1 MNVTQNAY
9 FTTGYLQ
16 ENQYQPQRSLKINP
30 DNNKSRNFSRS
41 NSPSRGHNCRSKMG
55 QSNSHSKQ
63 INEPRNGSGRTRSA
77 KHISA
82 DLNHPEMIMKKQGD
96 SRNSVDYSDYYG
108 TRVRNGQGRNSR
120 TSSAQNGTF
129 TRSFLRKE
137 VLPHTELPYNAN
149 DEAFFHGDDSS
160 LYEPSISNHSRF
172 SGYYIDQQR
181 RYEQAQEIKPN
192 MYTHK
197 TFQDVFREE
206 EERRLNPMDVVFDDP
221 SKRKLNTRQ
230 KMKHALK
237 QAKNKL
243 GKNDY
248 TEYTYHREPVNF
260 DEPESLAVK
269 SQYSDSEMGDNYAN
283 SINDSFENESIG
295 DIYTDRASEKS
306 SESATA
312 TVLPSTTKFSSS
324 SSSSSS
330 ISLKSQIRQK
340 LRISKSSF
348 KANGHYPLTED
359 DSADAKSPTRD
370 FHGADERD
378 HYETM
383 AASSHINQVDK
394 FHPLWKYMLS
404 WLVYDNVS
412 ETEFSEPGKITEL
425 EPETK
430 HGLEEMSENTPK
442 SCDHAVLYE
451 KNGHRKHK
459 HRNILS
465 NWSKPA
471 SAYISGKEMQTKTKG
486 VLRKDYTFSRS
497 TSNTGNPE
505 EEKFHYNSESQAVTP
520 TSRNRDLMHSQ
531 GHAVCHISH
540 ENSPKAIVSNIN
552 KLIKNI
558 RIMRIIFSPIDV
570 VAENFPRIQTFVI
583 FIELFIFM
591 WLLYELSLLIDALCM
606 AVKAVCAPMIAIG
619 KFMNRIV

>member
-1 MNVTQNAY
+1 MIT
-9 FTTGYLQ
+9 
-16 ENQYQPQRSLKINP
+16 K
-30 DNNKSRNFSRS
+30 
-41 NSPSRGHNCRSKMG
+41 
-55 QSNSHSKQ
+55 
-63 INEPRNGSGRTRSA
+63 
-77 KHISA
+77 KH
-82 DLNHPEMIMKKQGD
+82 GD
-96 SRNSVDYSDYYG
+96 SRNLVDYSDYYG
-108 TRVRNGQGRNSR
+108 TRVRNGHGRNSR
-120 TSSAQNGTF
+120 TNSAKNGPF
-129 TRSFLRKE
+129 TRLFLRKE
-137 VLPHTELPYNAN
+137 VFPHTELPYNAN
-149 DEAFFHGDDSS
+149 DEAFFHGDDTS
-160 LYEPSISNHSRF
+160 LYEPSIPNNLRF
-172 SGYYIDQQR
+172 SGFYIDQQR
-181 RYEQAQEIKPN
+181 RYEQAEEIKPN

-206 EERRLNPMDVVFDDP
+206 EEKRLNPMNVVFDDP

-230 KMKHALK
+230 KMKQALK

-260 DEPESLAVK
+260 DEPKSLAVK
-269 SQYSDSEMGDNYAN
+269 SEYSDSEMGDNYAN
-283 SINDSFENESIG
+283 SINDSFENELVG
-295 DIYTDRASEKS
+295 DVHTDRALEKS

-312 TVLPSTTKFSSS
+312 TVLPSTSKL

-340 LRISKSSF
+340 LRISKNFS
-348 KANGHYPLTED
+348 KANGQYSLTED
-359 DSADAKSPTRD
+359 GLADEKSPIRD
-370 FHGADERD
+370 FHGADESD

-383 AASSHINQVDK
+383 AASSHINRVDN

-404 WLVYDNVS
+404 WLVYDNDL
-412 ETEFSEPGKITEL
+412 ETEFLEPGKITEL
-425 EPETK
+425 EPQIK
-430 HGLEEMSENTPK
+430 HSIEEMSGDTPK
-442 SCDHAVLYE
+442 SSDHAVSYE

-459 HRNILS
+459 HRNILL

-471 SAYISGKEMQTKTKG
+471 SAYISGMEMQKKTKG
-486 VLRKDYTFSRS
+486 VLRKDYTFLRL

-505 EEKFHYNSESQAVTP
+505 KEEFIFNSESQALTP
-520 TSRNRDLMHSQ
+520 TSSNRDFMHSQ

>member
-1 MNVTQNAY
+1 
-9 FTTGYLQ
+9 
-16 ENQYQPQRSLKINP
+16 
-30 DNNKSRNFSRS
+30 
-41 NSPSRGHNCRSKMG
+41 
-55 QSNSHSKQ
+55 
-63 INEPRNGSGRTRSA
+63 
-77 KHISA
+77 
-82 DLNHPEMIMKKQGD
+82 MIMKKHGD

-108 TRVRNGQGRNSR
+108 TRVRNGQGRNSG
-120 TSSAQNGTF
+120 TNSAKNGTF

-137 VLPHTELPYNAN
+137 VLPLSELPYNAN
-149 DEAFFHGDDSS
+149 DEAFFHGDDTS
-160 LYEPSISNHSRF
+160 LYEPSIPNHSRF

-197 TFQDVFREE
+197 TFQDVFQEE
-206 EERRLNPMDVVFDDP
+206 EEKRLNPMDVVFDDP

-230 KMKHALK
+230 KMKQALK

-243 GKNDY
+243 VKNDY

-269 SQYSDSEMGDNYAN
+269 SEYSDSEMGDNYAN
-283 SINDSFENESIG
+283 SINDSFDNESVG
-295 DIYTDRASEKS
+295 DIYTEKASEKS

-324 SSSSSS
+324 SSSL
-330 ISLKSQIRQK
+330 SLTSQIRQK
-340 LRISKSSF
+340 LRISKNSS

-359 DSADAKSPTRD
+359 DSVDEKSPIRD

-383 AASSHINQVDK
+383 AASSHINQVDT

-404 WLVYDNVS
+404 WLVYDNDS
-412 ETEFSEPGKITEL
+412 GTELSEPGKITEL
-425 EPETK
+425 EPDIK
-430 HGLEEMSENTPK
+430 HGREDMSGDTHDAR
-442 SCDHAVLYE
+442 DHAVLYE
-451 KNGHRKHK
+451 KNGTRKHK

-505 EEKFHYNSESQAVTP
+505 EEEFHYNSGSQALTP
-520 TSRNRDLMHSQ
+520 TSSNRDLMHSQ
-531 GHAVCHISH
+531 GHSVCHISH

>member
-30 DNNKSRNFSRS
+30 NADESPNFSRS
-41 NSPSRGHNCRSKMG
+41 NPQSRGHNCRSKMG
-55 QSNSHSKQ
+55 QSNSHAKQ
-63 INEPRNGSGRTRSA
+63 INEPRNGSGRIRSA

-82 DLNHPEMIMKKQGD
+82 DLNQPEMIMKKHGA

-108 TRVRNGQGRNSR
+108 TRVKNGHGRNSR
-120 TSSAQNGTF
+120 TNSAKNGEF
-129 TRSFLRKE
+129 ARSFLRKE
-137 VLPHTELPYNAN
+137 VLPHLPYNAN
-149 DEAFFHGDDSS
+149 DEAFFHGDDTS
-160 LYEPSISNHSRF
+160 LYEPSIPDHSRF
-172 SGYYIDQQR
+172 SGFYIDQQR
-181 RYEQAQEIKPN
+181 RYEQAEEIKPN

-206 EERRLNPMDVVFDDP
+206 EEKRLNPMDVVFDDP

-237 QAKNKL
+237 MAKNKL

-269 SQYSDSEMGDNYAN
+269 SEYSDSEMGDNYAN
-283 SINDSFENESIG
+283 SINDSFDNESVG
-295 DIYTDRASEKS
+295 DIYTERALEKS
-306 SESATA
+306 SELATA
-312 TVLPSTTKFSSS
+312 TVLPSTSKLSSS
-324 SSSSSS
+324 SSSSL
-330 ISLKSQIRQK
+330 SLKSQIRQK
-340 LRISKSSF
+340 LRISKNSS
-348 KANGHYPLTED
+348 KGNGQYPLTED
-359 DSADAKSPTRD
+359 ESADSKSPIRD

-378 HYETM
+378 HYEAM
-383 AASSHINQVDK
+383 AASSHINQVDT

-404 WLVYDNVS
+404 WLVYDNDS
-412 ETEFSEPGKITEL
+412 GTEFSEPGKITEL
-425 EPETK
+425 EPEIK
-430 HGLEEMSENTPK
+430 HGPEEMSGDTPK
-442 SCDHAVLYE
+442 SSDYAVSYE

-471 SAYISGKEMQTKTKG
+471 SAFISGKEMQTKTKG

-606 AVKAVCAPMIAIG
+606 AVKAICAPMIAIG

>member
-1 MNVTQNAY
+1 MIT
-9 FTTGYLQ
+9 
-16 ENQYQPQRSLKINP
+16 E
-30 DNNKSRNFSRS
+30 
-41 NSPSRGHNCRSKMG
+41 
-55 QSNSHSKQ
+55 
-63 INEPRNGSGRTRSA
+63 
-77 KHISA
+77 KHGA
-82 DLNHPEMIMKKQGD
+82 

-108 TRVRNGQGRNSR
+108 TRVRNGQGRNSG
-120 TSSAQNGTF
+120 TNSAKNGTF

-149 DEAFFHGDDSS
+149 DGAFFHGDDTS
-160 LYEPSISNHSRF
+160 LYEPSIPNHSRF
-172 SGYYIDQQR
+172 SGFYIDQQR
-181 RYEQAQEIKPN
+181 RYEQAEEIKPN

-197 TFQDVFREE
+197 TFQDVFQEE
-206 EERRLNPMDVVFDDP
+206 EEKRLNPMDVVFDDP

-230 KMKHALK
+230 KMKQALK
-237 QAKNKL
+237 MAKNKL

-269 SQYSDSEMGDNYAN
+269 SEYSDSEMGDNYAN
-283 SINDSFENESIG
+283 SINDSFDNESVG
-295 DIYTDRASEKS
+295 DVYTDRALEKS

-312 TVLPSTTKFSSS
+312 TVLPPTSKS

-340 LRISKSSF
+340 LRISKNSS
-348 KANGHYPLTED
+348 KGNGHYPLIED
-359 DSADAKSPTRD
+359 DSADSKSPIRD
-370 FHGADERD
+370 FLGADERD
-378 HYETM
+378 HYETV
-383 AASSHINQVDK
+383 AASSHINQVDN

-425 EPETK
+425 EPEIQ
-430 HGLEEMSENTPK
+430 HSIEEMSGDTPK
-442 SCDHAVLYE
+442 SSDHAVSYE

-471 SAYISGKEMQTKTKG
+471 SAYISGKEMRTKTKG
-486 VLRKDYTFSRS
+486 VLRKDYTFSKS

-505 EEKFHYNSESQAVTP
+505 EEEFHYSSESQALTP
-520 TSRNRDLMHSQ
+520 TSSNRDLMHSQ

-540 ENSPKAIVSNIN
+540 ENSPKDIVSNIN

>member
-30 DNNKSRNFSRS
+30 NADESPNFSRS
-41 NSPSRGHNCRSKMG
+41 NPPSRGHNCRSKMG
-55 QSNSHSKQ
+55 QSKSHSKQ
-63 INEPRNGSGRTRSA
+63 MNEPKNGFGRIRSA

-82 DLNHPEMIMKKQGD
+82 DLNHPEMIMKKHGD
-96 SRNSVDYSDYYG
+96 SRNSADYSDYYG
-108 TRVRNGQGRNSR
+108 TRVRNGQGRNSE
-120 TSSAQNGTF
+120 TNSAKNGTF

-137 VLPHTELPYNAN
+137 VFPHTELPYNAN
-149 DEAFFHGDDSS
+149 NGAFFHGDDTS
-160 LYEPSISNHSRF
+160 LYEPSIPNHSRF

-181 RYEQAQEIKPN
+181 RYEQAEEIKPN

-206 EERRLNPMDVVFDDP
+206 EEKRLNPMDVVFDDP

-269 SQYSDSEMGDNYAN
+269 SEYSDSEMGDNYAN

-295 DIYTDRASEKS
+295 DVHTERASEKS

-312 TVLPSTTKFSSS
+312 TVSPSTTKLSSS
-324 SSSSSS
+324 LSS

-340 LRISKSSF
+340 LRISKNSS
-348 KANGHYPLTED
+348 KGNGQYPLTED
-359 DSADAKSPTRD
+359 DKVSAESSNRGI
-370 FHGADERD
+370 HNADESD

-383 AASSHINQVDK
+383 EASSHISQVDN

-404 WLVYDNVS
+404 WLVYDNDLG
-412 ETEFSEPGKITEL
+412 TEFSEPGKITEL
-425 EPETK
+425 EPEMK
-430 HGLEEMSENTPK
+430 HGLEEMSGDTPK
-442 SCDHAVLYE
+442 SSDYAVSYE
-451 KNGHRKHK
+451 KNGTQKHK

-471 SAYISGKEMQTKTKG
+471 SAYISGMEVQKKTKG

-505 EEKFHYNSESQAVTP
+505 EEEFHYNSESQALTP
-520 TSRNRDLMHSQ
+520 TSSNRDLIHSQ
-531 GHAVCHISH
+531 GHSVCHISH

-558 RIMRIIFSPIDV
+558 RIMRMIFSPIDV

>member
-16 ENQYQPQRSLKINP
+16 ENQYQPQSSLKINP
-30 DNNKSRNFSRS
+30 DDDEPRNFSRS
-41 NSPSRGHNCRSKMG
+41 NPPSKSNHCRSKMG
-55 QSNSHSKQ
+55 QLNSHAKQ
-63 INEPRNGSGRTRSA
+63 INGPRNGPGRIRSA

-82 DLNHPEMIMKKQGD
+82 DLNQPEMIMKKHGD
-96 SRNSVDYSDYYG
+96 SRNLVDCSDYYG
-108 TRVRNGQGRNSR
+108 TRVRNGQGRNSE
-120 TSSAQNGTF
+120 TNSAKNGTF
-129 TRSFLRKE
+129 TRLFLRKE
-137 VLPHTELPYNAN
+137 VFPHTELPYNAN
-149 DEAFFHGDDSS
+149 DEAFFHGDDTS
-160 LYEPSISNHSRF
+160 LYEPSIPNHLRF
-172 SGYYIDQQR
+172 SGFYIDQQR
-181 RYEQAQEIKPN
+181 RYEQAEEIKPN

-206 EERRLNPMDVVFDDP
+206 EEKRLNPMDVVFDDP

-230 KMKHALK
+230 KMKQALK

-243 GKNDY
+243 GKNDH
-248 TEYTYHREPVNF
+248 TDYTYHREPVNF

-269 SQYSDSEMGDNYAN
+269 SEYSDSEMGDNYAN
-283 SINDSFENESIG
+283 SINDSFDNELVG
-295 DIYTDRASEKS
+295 DIHTERALEKS

-312 TVLPSTTKFSSS
+312 TVLPSTTKLS

-340 LRISKSSF
+340 LRISKNSS
-348 KANGHYPLTED
+348 KGNGQSPLTED
-359 DSADAKSPTRD
+359 DLVDENSPIRD
-370 FHGADERD
+370 FHGADVSD
-378 HYETM
+378 HYETV
-383 AASSHINQVDK
+383 AASSHINQVDN
-394 FHPLWKYMLS
+394 FHPLWKSMLS
-404 WLVYDNVS
+404 WLVYDNDLGA
-412 ETEFSEPGKITEL
+412 EFLEPGKITEL
-425 EPETK
+425 EPEIK
-430 HGLEEMSENTPK
+430 HGREDMSGDTHDAR
-442 SCDHAVLYE
+442 DHAVLYE

-459 HRNILS
+459 HRIILL

-471 SAYISGKEMQTKTKG
+471 SAYISGKEMQKKTKG
-486 VLRKDYTFSRS
+486 VLRKDYTFLRL

-505 EEKFHYNSESQAVTP
+505 EEEEFHYNSESQALTP
-520 TSRNRDLMHSQ
+520 TSSNRDLMHSQ
-531 GHAVCHISH
+531 GHSVCHISH

>member
-30 DNNKSRNFSRS
+30 DDNKSRNFSRS
-41 NSPSRGHNCRSKMG
+41 NPPSKSYNCRSKMG
-55 QSNSHSKQ
+55 QSNSHAKQ
-63 INEPRNGSGRTRSA
+63 INEPRNESGGIRLA

-82 DLNHPEMIMKKQGD
+82 DLNQPEMITKKHGD

-108 TRVRNGQGRNSR
+108 TRVRNGHGRNSG
-120 TSSAQNGTF
+120 TNSAKNGTF

-137 VLPHTELPYNAN
+137 ILPHTELPYNAN
-149 DEAFFHGDDSS
+149 DEAFFHGDDTS
-160 LYEPSISNHSRF
+160 LYEPSIPNHSRF
-172 SGYYIDQQR
+172 SGSYIDQQR
-181 RYEQAQEIKPN
+181 RYEQAEEIKPN

-197 TFQDVFREE
+197 TFQDVFQEE
-206 EERRLNPMDVVFDDP
+206 EEKRLNPMDVVFDDP

-230 KMKHALK
+230 KMKQALK

-243 GKNDY
+243 GKYDY

-269 SQYSDSEMGDNYAN
+269 SEYSDSEMGDNYAN
-283 SINDSFENESIG
+283 SINDSFDNESVG
-295 DIYTDRASEKS
+295 DVCTDRALEKS

-312 TVLPSTTKFSSS
+312 TVSPSTTKL

-340 LRISKSSF
+340 LRISKNSS
-348 KANGHYPLTED
+348 KTNGHYPLTED
-359 DSADAKSPTRD
+359 DSADAKSPIRD

-383 AASSHINQVDK
+383 AASSHINQVDT

-404 WLVYDNVS
+404 WLVYDNDS
-412 ETEFSEPGKITEL
+412 GTEFSEPGKITEL
-425 EPETK
+425 EPEMK
-430 HGLEEMSENTPK
+430 HGLEEMSGDTHDA
-442 SCDHAVLYE
+442 CDHAVLYE

-505 EEKFHYNSESQAVTP
+505 EEEFHYNSESQALTP
-520 TSRNRDLMHSQ
+520 TSSNRDLMDSQ
-531 GHAVCHISH
+531 GHSVCHINN